1 MKKIITNV
9 IAAAVLIG
17 VGCIAGHHLTCTPKN
32 DTPHDTNVVVDLPS
46 WQKDKANEIQS
57 YLQTITDSIS
67 GKFVPPEDRIA
78 TFDMDGTF
86 LLEQPFAMDVLILEY
101 HIHKN
106 MSNDTLLNKKLD
118 TFLSRVDSAKKMSED
133 DYKTLDTLK
142 MRAFDKLPED
152 SIAEIAYRFMLTDV
166 KDSIRFRGH
175 RYVDMF
181 YKPMLELFRE
191 LQKYGFKVF
200 VVSGADRTGLW
211 GCIKALKEKYP
222 EYGLQLDRINLI
234 GSDWMLDAVGDSTN
248 NPNYIFQIR
257 DQVARKGDT
266 LITSIKMQKVINIYR
281 HIGKPPIFS
290 GGNTDGD
297 FSMLNMAMGDS
308 SAKHKAILIWH
319 DDDKREYKY
328 NTEKKAS
335 KNWADTA
342 KLYGWTLVSMKDDF
356 KNIFLK

>member
-1 MKKIITNV
+1 MNKNITNAIV
-9 IAAAVLIG
+9 AAALIG
-17 VGCIAGHHLTCTPKN
+17 VGCIAGHHMTCPPKN
-32 DTPHDTNVVVDLPS
+32 VTPQNSKVVVDLPS
-46 WQKDKANEIQS
+46 WKGKITTEIQN
-57 YLQTITDSIS
+57 YLDTITDSMS
-67 GKFVPPEDRIA
+67 SEFVPPEDRIA

-166 KDSIRFRGH
+166 KDSSRFRGYQ
-175 RYVDMF
+175 YVDMF
-181 YKPMLELFRE
+181 YKPMLELFHER
-191 LQKYGFKVF
+191 QKNGFKVF

-319 DDDKREYKY
+319 DDDRREYKY

-335 KNWADTA
+335 KDWADTA

-356 KNIFLK
+356 KEIFLK

>member
-46 WQKDKANEIQS
+46 WQKDKANEIQN
-57 YLQTITDSIS
+57 YLDTITDSMS
-67 GKFVPPEDRIA
+67 SEFVPPEDRIA

-106 MSNDTLLNKKLD
+106 MPDSISLNQELD
-118 TFLSRVDSAKKMSED
+118 SFLSRVESAGGMQEG
-133 DYKTLDTLK
+133 DYKTLDDLK

-234 GSDWMLDAVGDSTN
+234 GSDWVLDAVRDSTN

-297 FSMLNMAMGDS
+297 FSMLNMAMGDTTKNRMS
-308 SAKHKAILIWH
+308 LLIWH
-319 DDDKREYKY
+319 DDAKREYNY
-328 NTEKKAS
+328 NTDKPDWEANVQK
-335 KNWADTA
+335 
-342 KLYGWTLVSMKDDF
+342 YGWTLVSMKDDF

>member
-1 MKKIITNV
+1 MKKIIINSIIT
-9 IAAAVLIG
+9 IFLIG
-17 VGCIAGHHLTCTPKN
+17 IGYFIGFSQNTPSPQEPHKKIDRSKALQSWKDCDGCVRTQIL
-32 DTPHDTNVVVDLPS
+32 D
-46 WQKDKANEIQS
+46 
-57 YLQTITDSIS
+57 YLDNITDPEL
-67 GKFVPPEDRIA
+67 KAYVNPEDRIA

-86 LLEQPFAMDVLILEY
+86 LMEKPFAMDVLILEY

-106 MSNDTLLNKKLD
+106 MKDSTSLNNKLD
-118 TFLSRVDSAKKMSED
+118 TFLSRVDSVGYMTED
-133 DYKTLDTLK
+133 DYKTLDSLK

-152 SIAEIAYRFMLTDV
+152 SIAEIAYKFMLTDV

-181 YKPMLELFRE
+181 YKPMLELFSE
-191 LQKYGFKVF
+191 LQKNEFKVF

-211 GCIKALKEKYP
+211 GCIKALKEKHP
-222 EYGLQLDRINLI
+222 EYNLQLDRLNLI
-234 GSDWMLDAVGDSTN
+234 GSDWVLDAVGNTN
-248 NPNYIFQIR
+248 NDPSYIFQHR

-266 LITSIKMQKVINIYR
+266 LVTSIMMQKVINIYR

-319 DDDKREYKY
+319 DDDYREYKY
-328 NTEKKAS
+328 STSEDWAKKIEQ
-335 KNWADTA
+335 
-342 KLYGWTLVSMKDDF
+342 YGWIKVSMKDNF
-356 KNIFLK
+356 KKIFLK

>member
-106 MSNDTLLNKKLD
+106 MPDSISLNQELD
-118 TFLSRVDSAKKMSED
+118 SFLSRVESAGGMQEG
-133 DYKTLDTLK
+133 DYKTLDDLK
-142 MRAFDKLPED
+142 MRAFDKFPED

-234 GSDWMLDAVGDSTN
+234 GSDWVLDAVRDSTN